1 MVFDK
6 GYKIIEIVEKK
17 KKKGSDL
24 VEKERIKKIFLLI
37 KIYSLHP
44 LIFAVQFKKK
54 KKNSLSREF
63 LSLQSF
69 KKPREFNGQK
79 KKKRKKRR
87 CWRLTWIV
95 GFVANFIF
103 IFCV

>member
-24 VEKERIKKIFLLI
+24 VKKERIKKIFLLI

-54 KKNSLSREF
+54 KNSLSREF

-69 KKPREFNGQK
+69 KKPRELNGQK
-79 KKKRKKRR
+79 KKKKRKED
-87 CWRLTWIV
+87 V
-95 GFVANFIF
+95 GGLLG
-103 IFCV
+103 